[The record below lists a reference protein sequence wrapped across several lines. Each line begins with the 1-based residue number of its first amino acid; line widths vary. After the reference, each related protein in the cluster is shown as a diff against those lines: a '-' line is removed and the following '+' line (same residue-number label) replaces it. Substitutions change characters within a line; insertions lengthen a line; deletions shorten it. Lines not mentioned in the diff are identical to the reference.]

1 MRGYGKLRLAV
12 RNRHNSN
19 RLNNAAF
26 RDTETASYWSDAA
39 LLFSDRAD
47 LCLSGVT
54 VQLV

>member
-26 RDTETASYWSDAA
+26 RNTETASYWSDAA

-54 VQLV
+54 LQLV